1 MRALRHMLAA
11 GARAIALAVAV
22 ALCAIPMARAAEQPP
37 ADALL
42 ARLHQ
47 PAVLRGNFVQSRQ
60 ITGFRRPVESS
71 GDFVVAR
78 GEGLLWHTQKPFES
92 LLSVSR
98 ERLRVTNGKGGTE
111 TTLDAKREPMLRAL
125 NDILQSVVIADIP
138 ALRTRFDLTIKLVG
152 ATDWE
157 MALLPKDA
165 TLRSRFSTIV
175 LAGGAH
181 VQSAR
186 LVEASG
192 DITTVRFVD
201 QREDLKLSDAEA
213 GKLQ

>member
-1 MRALRHMLAA
+1 VKSLRRMLAA
-11 GARAIALAVAV
+11 GALVFALVV
-22 ALCAIPMARAAEQPP
+22 PVVHAAESQQPP

-60 ITGFRRPVESS
+60 IAGFKRPVESS

-92 LLSVSR
+92 LLAVSR
-98 ERLRVTNGKGGTE
+98 ARLRVTNGNGGTE
-111 TTLDAKREPMLRAL
+111 TTLDAKREPMLRTL
-125 NDILQSVVIADIP
+125 NEILQSVVIADVA

-157 MALLPKDA
+157 MSLQPKDA
-165 TLRSRFSTIV
+165 TLRGRFSAIV

-192 DITTVRFVD
+192 DVTSVRFID
-201 QREDLKLSDAEA
+201 QREDMKLTAAEA